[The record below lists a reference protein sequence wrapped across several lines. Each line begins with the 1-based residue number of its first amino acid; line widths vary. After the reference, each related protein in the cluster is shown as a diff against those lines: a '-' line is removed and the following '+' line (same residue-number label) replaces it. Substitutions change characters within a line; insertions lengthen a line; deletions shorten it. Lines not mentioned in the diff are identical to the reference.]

1 MKVGIKHVD
10 NVTDSVLFRAGW
22 FTARLAFRCARRF
35 PKSVGSVALASVG
48 LFRFGPPEGAF
59 VGLLLPVALFAWRLS
74 LVSHQ
79 GSALV
84 GLSGRIRAVHRIS
97 QVKRRWYSVCL
108 KSKLVGTVDKEPPTI
123 GILRAHGEAIRGV
136 IDLGG
141 SGLTIADVRN
151 CAGRIVSSMG
161 CRSVRITDGEWP
173 SECEIEFRWSDPL
186 RSVVELD
193 QLEVMEDQ
201 SLVSVGLT
209 EDIDQATIDIRLS
222 ALMIGQSG
230 SGKSSLAWAM
240 LAGFQRQAIPVRLR
254 VIDPAGGVELA
265 ALAAAGEWVWTTRTT
280 EAPDGQAIIR
290 YMGQARKVHGPAR
303 PVGGPPRAISG
314 DKTALR
320 VCGPCMR
327 GERLAFHVH
336 AYTDRIKEAEI
347 VTKGWRDAM
356 DVRLRSMKSRKHS
369 PTLEE
374 PHDLLIIDEMLLCGD
389 ILKGGAT
396 GDLGQGLAIGRK
408 AAFTCLGLSQL
419 PQKETLGQVR
429 DLFPQRLC
437 LATRNREQTDITLG
451 QGASAEGARAHKIP
465 LSMPGVGYLYVD
477 GRREYVRFR
486 GAVVDDATADMIAI
500 GAFALVA
507 EDAEDTDAP
516 ETVHGPDDTTEAP
529 ENLAP
534 ENVAI

>member
-10 NVTDSVLFRAGW
+10 DVTDSVLFRAGW
-22 FTARLAFRCARRF
+22 FTARLVFRMWRRF
-35 PKSVGSVALASVG
+35 PKSVGSVVLAGVGGWRFGAPDGFAVGFALPVG
-48 LFRFGPPEGAF
+48 LF
-59 VGLLLPVALFAWRLS
+59 VWRLS

-84 GLSGRIRAVHRIS
+84 GLSGRIRAVHRIA
-97 QVKRRWYSVCL
+97 QIKRRWYSVCL
-108 KSKLVGTVDKEPPTI
+108 KSKLTGTVDREPPTI
-123 GILRAHGEAIRGV
+123 GVIRAHGEAIRGV

-265 ALAAAGEWVWTTRTT
+265 ALAQAGEWVWTTRST

-290 YMGQARKVHGPAR
+290 YMGQARKVHGPAL
-303 PVGGPPRAISG
+303 PTGGPPRAISG
-314 DKTALR
+314 DKSALR
-320 VCGPCMR
+320 VCGPCLR
-327 GERLAFHVH
+327 GDRLAFHVH

-347 VTKGWRDAM
+347 ITKGWRDAM
-356 DVRLRSMKSRKHS
+356 DARLRGMKSRKHS

-465 LSMPGVGYLYVD
+465 ISMPGVGYLYVE

-486 GAVVDDATADMIAI
+486 GAVVDDPTADMIAI
-500 GAFALVA
+500 GAFALTA
-507 EDAEDTDAP
+507 DDAADDRADGAA
-516 ETVHGPDDTTEAP
+516 HSSDTTSA
-529 ENLAP
+529 AP